1 MVADTIEE
9 AAAVIVECAMN
20 GALNVAL
27 ENAGHSGAAAASGR
41 RADNYMSPS
50 TTDSGIT
57 MMTNGLGKDPIEMDA
72 SEPNDSTTTETS
84 ALSEVIDQIIDKS
97 AEAIASER
105 AAADEQ
111 LVDLSDIGITTASLD
126 ATGASVQDPD
136 TGTKNDAPLFL
147 DFSADPDT
155 GTKNEAPLLLDF
167 SADAGT
173 GAAGDTAISDAKQE
187 EKEKEEVCRL
197 VNFKSWRTSHR
208 CDYVV
213 RKMSRQNFSWDL
225 AFGRRKFSIDS
236 NIYEQP

>member
-1 MVADTIEE
+1 MCDQSASILKIAKQILFSCQNGPVENGFFDGLPVKPMNLGSEVVADTIEE

-20 GALNVAL
+20 GALNVTL

-57 MMTNGLGKDPIEMDA
+57 MMTNGLGKDHIEMDA

-136 TGTKNDAPLFL
+136 TGTKNDAL
-147 DFSADPDT
+147 
-155 GTKNEAPLLLDF
+155 LLLDF

-173 GAAGDTAISDAKQE
+173 GAAGDTAITDAKQE
-187 EKEKEEVCRL
+187 EKEKEEVCKL
-197 VNFKSWRTSHR
+197 VNLKSS
-208 CDYVV
+208 
-213 RKMSRQNFSWDL
+213 
-225 AFGRRKFSIDS
+225 
-236 NIYEQP
+236 